1 MAAAALTLLTPKV
14 LVVCHAG
21 AGIGLGHLMRSLVA
35 ARALRDCL
43 GFHVVLIV
51 QGTDIDSSLCS
62 EFDHTC
68 LSPSA
73 DLIVAIT
80 AHVKKTTIQVLLLD
94 LFPLQ
99 VPATLAEALTVWRR
113 GGCKVVAIDGLLP
126 LRDLLDLI
134 FLPSFRCP
142 PLEPSTSVTP
152 VVYGWDCL
160 LLNVD
165 EAPAAGPHGILVLIL
180 TGGSDSTN
188 LGRTWPTLLDRL
200 LPVRSEVHWV
210 TGPFATSPHLPDI
223 RRLTWHEHVAPRDLK
238 HLMSRA
244 NFAVTVFGVSFFELL
259 HYGVATVVFS
269 PYGLKDQ
276 SELDAMSTSGMALVA
291 DDYCDATT
299 RLLELMNNE
308 NLAMKL
314 SVQARATLRMPGTMR
329 LCSEVKALISF

>member
-1 MAAAALTLLTPKV
+1 MTLLTPKV

-21 AGIGLGHLMRSLVA
+21 TGIGLGHLIRSLVA

-51 QGTDIDSSLCS
+51 QGTGIDRSLCS

-73 DLIVAIT
+73 DLIAAIT
-80 AHVKKTTIQVLLLD
+80 SQVEKTAIQVLLLD
-94 LFPLQ
+94 LFPMQ
-99 VPATLAEALTVWRR
+99 VPSTLAEALTVWRR
-113 GGCKVVAIDGLLP
+113 GGCKVVAIDGLLA

-142 PLEPSTSVTP
+142 PLEPSTSATP

-165 EAPAAGPHGILVLIL
+165 ETPPAGPHGNQVLIL

-200 LPVRSEVHWV
+200 LPVRSELHWV
-210 TGPFATSPHLPDI
+210 TGPFATNPHLPDNQ
-223 RRLTWHEHVAPRDLK
+223 RLTWHEHVAPRDLR

-269 PYGLKDQ
+269 PYGLKDR
-276 SELDAMSTSGMALVA
+276 SELDAISKSGLALVA
-291 DDYCDATT
+291 DDHFDATS

-308 NLAMKL
+308 NLSMEL
-314 SVQARATLRMPGTMR
+314 SAQGSARLSGAGTKR
-329 LCSEVKALISF
+329 LCSEVEALLAF